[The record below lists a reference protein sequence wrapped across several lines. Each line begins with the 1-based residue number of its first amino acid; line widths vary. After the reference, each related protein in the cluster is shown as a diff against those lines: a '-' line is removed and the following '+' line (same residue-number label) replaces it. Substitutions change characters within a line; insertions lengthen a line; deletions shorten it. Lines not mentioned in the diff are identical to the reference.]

1 MEVKSCRTCKR
12 LFNYVSGPQICPACK
27 DELEK
32 KFYEVK
38 EYIRENPKQGIKE
51 IAEATGTTTQQ
62 LQQWVREE
70 RLEFSADSD
79 IMLTCES
86 CGAPIRTGRFCE
98 KCKNNMAN
106 SMSALYEHKPEPK
119 SEKKKSDGNHMR
131 FQRS

>member
-1 MEVKSCRTCKR
+1 MEVKACRSCKR
-12 LFNYVSGPQICPACK
+12 LFNYMSGPVICPACK

-51 IAEATGTTTQQ
+51 IADACDTTTQQ

-79 IMLTCES
+79 ITLSCES
-86 CGAPIRTGRFCE
+86 CGASIRTGRFCD
-98 KCKNNMAN
+98 KCKDKMAN
-106 SMSALYEHKPEPK
+106 SMSALYEKKSEPK
-119 SEKKKSDGNHMR
+119 IEKKSKDGNHMR
-131 FQRS
+131 FQR

>member
-1 MEVKSCRTCKR
+1 MEVKACRSCKR
-12 LFNYVSGPQICPACK
+12 LFNYMSGPVICPACK

-51 IAEATGTTTQQ
+51 IADACDTTTQQ

-79 IMLTCES
+79 ITLSCES
-86 CGAPIRTGRFCE
+86 CGASIRTGRFCD
-98 KCKNNMAN
+98 KCKDKMAN
-106 SMSALYEHKPEPK
+106 SMSALYEKKPEPK
-119 SEKKKSDGNHMR
+119 IEKKSNDGNHMR
-131 FQRS
+131 FQR